1 MASKKL
7 NITELD
13 FDRIKDNLKEYLKSQ
28 DQFTDYNFEGSALTV
43 LLNVLAYNT
52 HYNAYYANMIMNE
65 SFLDSAIKRSS
76 VVSRAKT
83 LGYTPRSA
91 RAATAIVDIVVVPT
105 GSPEYITLQ
114 KGAKLLTNNEGQQY
128 AFYVMSSA
136 RTSLVNG
143 QYKFTD
149 VVLKE
154 GATLSHNYTVDKT
167 HNPNLIFEIPSEDVD
182 TSLLTVR
189 VQKSLTDTTTVNF
202 ELADSLSNINRE
214 SRVYWV
220 QENYRGR
227 YEIYF
232 GDGFLGEE
240 LEDGN
245 IVHIEYIKPNMEAP
259 NGAKFFSIG
268 AVDGYNNV
276 TVITKSAAVGGATKE
291 GIESVKFYAPKA
303 YAAQE
308 RLVTASDYEV
318 YIHKNFPEISSVVVW
333 GGEDNSPPVYGKVF
347 ICGRPSTGEFIS
359 DSIKEM
365 ILTQLK
371 KKRVMSITPEFVDPV
386 YTYVGVEV
394 SVKAN
399 RNNMTRAEDQLKAI
413 VVNGVTQYFEGLA
426 SFGTNLIMSRLT
438 RAIDNLDSSIVGSSV
453 KLRLMKPHSPLLGVF
468 SQVDTMLTQKV
479 MKSSFHSTAFNVNVA
494 NKIYLG
500 YFVEDGSGNINLVN
514 YQTKEV
520 LIPAI
525 GTLDYDSGKLK
536 ISAFLYDSIPY
547 NNNMIY
553 FYYNSSNVDV
563 TTTRNQIIL
572 LDKSSALFT
581 INRKQGISEV
591 KLELTDD

>member
-91 RAATAIVDIVVVPT
+91 RSATAIVDIVVAPT
-105 GSPEYITLQ
+105 DSPEYITLQ
-114 KGAKLLTNNEGQQY
+114 KGTRLLTNNEGQQY
-128 AFYVMSSA
+128 AFYVVSSSQ
-136 RTSLVNG
+136 TTLKDG

-154 GATLSHNYTVDKT
+154 GATLSYNYTVDT
-167 HNPNLIFEIPSEDVD
+167 SANPNLIFEIPSEDVD

-189 VQKSLTDTTTVNF
+189 VQTSLTDNTTENYEIADGLANVNG
-202 ELADSLSNINRE
+202 E
-214 SRVYWV
+214 SKVYWV

-232 GDGFLGEE
+232 GDGFLGKS

-245 IVHIEYIKPNMEAP
+245 IVHIEYIKPSLDAP

-268 AVDGYNNV
+268 SVDGYTNV
-276 TVITKSAAVGGATKE
+276 TVITKSAAVGGSAKE
-291 GIESVKFYAPKA
+291 GVDSIKFYAPKA

-347 ICGRPSTGEFIS
+347 ICGGPATGEFLS
-359 DSIKEM
+359 DSIKDL
-365 ILTQLK
+365 ILADLK
-371 KKRVMSITPEFVDPV
+371 KKRVMSITPEFVDPI
-386 YTYVGVEV
+386 YTYVGVDI
-394 SVKAN
+394 SVRAN
-399 RNNMTRAEDQLKAI
+399 RTDMTRTEEQLKSI
-413 VVNGVTQYFEGLA
+413 VVNGVTQYFEGLE

-438 RAIDNLDSSIVGSSV
+438 RAIDNLDTSIVGSSV
-453 KLRLMKPHSPLLGVF
+453 KLRLMKTHAPLLGVF
-468 SQVDTMLTQKV
+468 SQVDTTLSQKIQ
-479 MKSSFHSTAFNVNVA
+479 KGSFYSTAFNVNVA

-500 YFVEDGSGNINLVN
+500 YFVEDGNGKINLVN
-514 YQTKEV
+514 YQTKET
-520 LIPAI
+520 LIPTI

-547 NNNMIY
+547 NNNLIY
-553 FYYNSSNVDV
+553 FYYNSTNIDV
-563 TTTRNQIIL
+563 TTVRNQIIL
-572 LDKSSALFT
+572 LDKSSALFA